1 MVTKFYDRI
10 CFECAESGGESSS
23 PVRHGGDHP
32 EGRPH
37 PALPEAGTPPNIFAM
52 FPSDHHKFPALFGA
66 APEDRPQGKN
76 CALLW
81 EFPGGKIEPVEQ
93 AQACVIRECREE
105 LDVTL
110 RVIRRYG
117 EVVCDYPDRTVDLQ
131 FFVCEIA
138 QGEPRRK
145 EHAALAWAHPQ
156 ELAGYSFCPADAK
169 MLREYGIVDAL
180 RT

>member
-1 MVTKFYDRI
+1 MTEFVLN
-10 CFECAESGGESSS
+10 AQS
-23 PVRHGGDHP
+23 PVGNRPRLSVTAAIIRKDGRILLCQRP
-32 EGRPH
+32 E
-37 PALPEAGTPPNIFAM
+37 
-52 FPSDHHKFPALFGA
+52 
-66 APEDRPQGKN
+66 GKN

-81 EFPGGKIEPVEQ
+81 EFPGGKIEPGEQ
-93 AQACVIRECREE
+93 AEACVIRECREE
-105 LDVTL
+105 LDVML

>member
-1 MVTKFYDRI
+1 MTEFVLN
-10 CFECAESGGESSS
+10 AQS
-23 PVRHGGDHP
+23 PVGNRPRLSVTAAIIRKDGRILLCQRP
-32 EGRPH
+32 E
-37 PALPEAGTPPNIFAM
+37 
-52 FPSDHHKFPALFGA
+52 
-66 APEDRPQGKN
+66 GKN

-81 EFPGGKIEPVEQ
+81 EFPGGKIEPGEQ
-93 AQACVIRECREE
+93 AEACVIRECREE
-105 LDVTL
+105 LDVML

-117 EVVCDYPDRTVDLQ
+117 EVVCDYPDRTVNLQ

>member
-1 MVTKFYDRI
+1 MTKFVLN
-10 CFECAESGGESSS
+10 AQS
-23 PVRHGGDHP
+23 PVGNRPRLSVTAAIIRKDGRILLCQRP
-32 EGRPH
+32 E
-37 PALPEAGTPPNIFAM
+37 
-52 FPSDHHKFPALFGA
+52 
-66 APEDRPQGKN
+66 GKN

-81 EFPGGKIEPVEQ
+81 EFPGGKIEPGEQ
-93 AQACVIRECREE
+93 AEACVIRECHEE
-105 LDVTL
+105 LDVML

>member
-1 MVTKFYDRI
+1 MTEFVLN
-10 CFECAESGGESSS
+10 AQS
-23 PVRHGGDHP
+23 PVGNRPRLSVTAAIIRKDGRILLCQRP
-32 EGRPH
+32 E
-37 PALPEAGTPPNIFAM
+37 
-52 FPSDHHKFPALFGA
+52 
-66 APEDRPQGKN
+66 GKN

-81 EFPGGKIEPVEQ
+81 EFPGGKIEPGEQ
-93 AQACVIRECREE
+93 AEACVIRECREE

>member
-1 MVTKFYDRI
+1 MTEFVLNAQSLVGNRPRLSVTAAIIRKDGRI
-10 CFECAESGGESSS
+10 LLCQ
-23 PVRHGGDHP
+23 RP
-32 EGRPH
+32 E
-37 PALPEAGTPPNIFAM
+37 
-52 FPSDHHKFPALFGA
+52 
-66 APEDRPQGKN
+66 GKN

-81 EFPGGKIEPVEQ
+81 EFPGGKIEPGEQ
-93 AQACVIRECREE
+93 AEACVIRECREE
-105 LDVTL
+105 LDVML

>member
-1 MVTKFYDRI
+1 MTEFVLN
-10 CFECAESGGESSS
+10 AQS
-23 PVRHGGDHP
+23 PVGNRPRLSVTAAIIRKDGRILLCQRP
-32 EGRPH
+32 E
-37 PALPEAGTPPNIFAM
+37 
-52 FPSDHHKFPALFGA
+52 
-66 APEDRPQGKN
+66 GKN

-81 EFPGGKIEPVEQ
+81 EFPGGKIEPGEQ
-93 AQACVIRECREE
+93 AEACVIRECREE
-105 LDVTL
+105 LDVML

-156 ELAGYSFCPADAK
+156 ELAGYSFCTADAK

>member
-1 MVTKFYDRI
+1 MTEFVLN
-10 CFECAESGGESSS
+10 AQS
-23 PVRHGGDHP
+23 PVGNRPRLSVTAAIIRKDGRILLCQRP
-32 EGRPH
+32 E
-37 PALPEAGTPPNIFAM
+37 
-52 FPSDHHKFPALFGA
+52 
-66 APEDRPQGKN
+66 GKN

-81 EFPGGKIEPVEQ
+81 EFPGGKIEPGEQ
-93 AQACVIRECREE
+93 AEACVIRECREE
-105 LDVTL
+105 LDVML

-131 FFVCEIA
+131 FFVCEIE

-169 MLREYGIVDAL
+169 MLREYGIEDAL